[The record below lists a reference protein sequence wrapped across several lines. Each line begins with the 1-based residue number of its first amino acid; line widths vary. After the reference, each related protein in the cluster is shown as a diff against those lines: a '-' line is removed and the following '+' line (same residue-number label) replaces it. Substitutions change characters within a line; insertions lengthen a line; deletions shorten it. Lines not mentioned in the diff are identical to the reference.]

1 VAFDPNIATVT
12 LVPVTGDPAGVGV
25 GWFDVGSRDP
35 DVAVTVPAVIAVVP
49 GPTGMLAGY
58 GGNDFV
64 RSLRGRADA
73 NDDLGLCNAC
83 NK

>member
-1 VAFDPNIATVT
+1 VTFDPNIAATPV
-12 LVPVTGDPAGVGV
+12 VPVTGDPVGVGV
-25 GWFDVGSRDP
+25 GWFGVVSGDP
-35 DVAVTVPAVIAVVP
+35 NVAVAVPAVIAVVP

-64 RSLRGRADA
+64 RSLRRRADA